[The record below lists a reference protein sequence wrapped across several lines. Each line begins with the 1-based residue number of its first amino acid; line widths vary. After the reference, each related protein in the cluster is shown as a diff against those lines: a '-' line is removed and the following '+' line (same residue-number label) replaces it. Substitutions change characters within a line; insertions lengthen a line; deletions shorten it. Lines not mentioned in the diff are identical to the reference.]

1 MPMQGRIHLKGM
13 AFYGYHGHHP
23 EENAL
28 GQRFLVDLVLSSD
41 VSEAAATDSL
51 AAAVD
56 YVRVYNICRGVVE
69 QERVKLLETLGLRIM
84 DAILRE
90 CTRVER
96 VEILI
101 KKPAAPIPGTLDY
114 VAFEA
119 SCDRAG
125 RLPRPGQ

>member
-1 MPMQGRIHLKGM
+1 MTGRIHLKNM

-28 GQRFLVDLVLSSD
+28 GQRFLVDLVLEAD
-41 VSEAAATDSL
+41 VAEAARTDSL
-51 AAAVD
+51 HAAVD
-56 YVRVYNICRGVVE
+56 YVRVHALCRRVVE
-69 QERVKLLETLGLRIM
+69 QEKVKLLETLGARII

-90 CTRVER
+90 CPKVDR

-119 SCDRAG
+119 SRNRAD
-125 RLPRPGQ
+125 RPGQ

>member
-1 MPMQGRIHLKGM
+1 MTGRIHLKNM

-28 GQRFLVDLVLSSD
+28 GQRFLVDLVLEAD
-41 VSEAAATDSL
+41 VEEAARTDSL

-56 YVRVYNICRGVVE
+56 YVRVYAICRKVVE
-69 QERVKLLETLGLRIM
+69 QQKVKLLETLGARII

-90 CTRVER
+90 CPTVDR

-119 SCDRAG
+119 GRNRAA
-125 RLPRPGQ
+125 RPGQ

>member
-1 MPMQGRIHLKGM
+1 
-13 AFYGYHGHHP
+13 
-23 EENAL
+23 
-28 GQRFLVDLVLSSD
+28 VLEAD
-41 VSEAAATDSL
+41 VEEAARTDSL

-56 YVRVYNICRGVVE
+56 YVRVYAICRKVVE
-69 QERVKLLETLGLRIM
+69 QEKVKLLETLGARII

-90 CTRVER
+90 CPKVDR

-119 SCDRAG
+119 GRNRAD
-125 RLPRPGQ
+125 RPGQ

>member
-1 MPMQGRIHLKGM
+1 MATTGTIPRRMPSASVSWSTWSL
-13 AFYGYHGHHP
+13 A
-23 EENAL
+23 A
-28 GQRFLVDLVLSSD
+28 D

-56 YVRVYNICRGVVE
+56 YVRVYNLCRGVVE

-90 CTRVER
+90 CPRVQR
-96 VEILI
+96 VEIMI

-119 SCDRAG
+119 SRDRG
-125 RLPRPGQ
+125 DRLPQPGR

>member
-1 MPMQGRIHLKGM
+1 MAMQGRIHLKNM

-23 EENAL
+23 EETAL
-28 GQRFLVDLVLSSD
+28 GQRFQVDLVLTSD

-51 AAAVD
+51 AHAVD
-56 YVRVYNICRGVVE
+56 YVKVYDLCRRVVE
-69 QERVKLLETLGLRIM
+69 QERVKLLETLGGRII

-90 CTRVER
+90 CPRVER
-96 VEILI
+96 VEIMI

-119 SCDRAG
+119 SSDRAG
-125 RLPRPGQ
+125 RLPRAGQ